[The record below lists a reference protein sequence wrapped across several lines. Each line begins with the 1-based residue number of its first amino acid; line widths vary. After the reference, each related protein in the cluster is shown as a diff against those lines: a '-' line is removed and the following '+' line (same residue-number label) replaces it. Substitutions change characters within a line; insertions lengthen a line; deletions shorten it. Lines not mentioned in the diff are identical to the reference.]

1 MLNQGTIIAKAT
13 GAGSSAI
20 SLFRLSG
27 SDAIRMVSKCFQ
39 PKSEK
44 KLADQKSHTVHLGTL
59 HDKGSPLDE
68 VLVSIFKAPHSY
80 TGENV
85 VEISCHGSNFIQEEI
100 LRLFISIGAQQA
112 KPGEFT
118 LRAFLNKKM
127 DLSQAEAVADLIVSE
142 SKAAHEVAMNQMRGG
157 YTAEIAQLRQKLL
170 DFASLITLE
179 LDFAEED
186 VAFADRTALKD
197 LLGSLQSK
205 IKSLLDSF
213 HYGSVIKKGVPV
225 AIVGKPNAG
234 KSSLLNAIL
243 NEDRAIVSSIPGT
256 TRDTIEDTL
265 TLSGIEF
272 RFIDTAG
279 LRETNDRIEAV
290 GVAKAKEKVDLAKV
304 MVYLFDTNDT
314 SLSEIRSAIKEF
326 KREDL
331 IVVLVENKID
341 LIQEA
346 GESTLTKALKEQSS
360 QIPTHGFC
368 SISTFDPR
376 SIEELKKTLYNQIKK
391 IAVQG
396 DVVVS
401 NARHYEALQNALGA
415 IIEIGEGLESELT
428 GDLLSVHI
436 NEAIHFLGEIS
447 GEISNDELLGNIFSK
462 FCIGK

>member
-1 MLNQGTIIAKAT
+1 MLSAK
-13 GAGSSAI
+13 I
-20 SLFRLSG
+20 S
-27 SDAIRMVSKCFQ
+27 
-39 PKSEK
+39 K
-44 KLADQKSHTVHLGTL
+44 KLLDQKSHTVHLGTL
-59 HDKGSPLDE
+59 KHNGAALDE

-80 TGENV
+80 TGENI
-85 VEISCHGSNFIQEEI
+85 VEISCHGSNYIQEEI
-100 LRLFISIGAQQA
+100 LRLFISKGAQPA

-186 VAFADRTALKD
+186 VAFADRTALTE
-197 LLGSLQSK
+197 LLSILQSK

-213 HYGSVIKKGVPV
+213 QYGSVIKKGVPV

-234 KSSLLNAIL
+234 KSSLLNALL
-243 NEDRAIVSSIPGT
+243 NEDRAIVSAIPGT

-265 TLSGIEF
+265 TLSGVEF

-279 LRETNDRIEAV
+279 LRKTDDQIEAV

-304 MVYLFDTNDT
+304 MIYLFDANDT
-314 SLSEIRSAIKEF
+314 SLEEITMAFDEF
-326 KREDL
+326 KREGL
-331 IVVLVENKID
+331 IMLLVENKID
-341 LIQEA
+341 LIQEQE
-346 GESTLTKALKEQSS
+346 ESMLMNTLKKEFVHFPGLALS
-360 QIPTHGFC
+360 
-368 SISTFDPR
+368 SISTFDPNT
-376 SIEELKKTLYNQIKK
+376 IEQLKKTLYDQIQK

-401 NARHYEALQNALGA
+401 NARHYEALQNALQA
-415 IIEIGEGLESELT
+415 ILNIKKGLKDELS
-428 GDLLSVHI
+428 GDLLSVDI
-436 NEAIHFLGEIS
+436 NEALNYLGEIS
-447 GEISNDELLGNIFSK
+447 GEITNDELLGNIFSK

>member
-1 MLNQGTIIAKAT
+1 M
-13 GAGSSAI
+13 
-20 SLFRLSG
+20 
-27 SDAIRMVSKCFQ
+27 
-39 PKSEK
+39 
-44 KLADQKSHTVHLGTL
+44 
-59 HDKGSPLDE
+59 
-68 VLVSIFKAPHSY
+68 
-80 TGENV
+80 
-85 VEISCHGSNFIQEEI
+85 
-100 LRLFISIGAQQA
+100 
-112 KPGEFT
+112 
-118 LRAFLNKKM
+118 
-127 DLSQAEAVADLIVSE
+127 
-142 SKAAHEVAMNQMRGG
+142 
-157 YTAEIAQLRQKLL
+157 
-170 DFASLITLE
+170 
-179 LDFAEED
+179 DFAEED

-234 KSSLLNAIL
+234 KSSLLNALL

-290 GVAKAKEKVDLAKV
+290 GVAKAKEKVDLAK
-304 MVYLFDTNDT
+304 MMIYLFDANDT
-314 SLSEIRSAIKEF
+314 SLSEIISAIKEF

-346 GESTLTKALKEQSS
+346 GESSLTKALKEQSS
-360 QIPTHGFC
+360 QIPTNAFC

>member
-39 PKSEK
+39 PKCEK

-100 LRLFISIGAQQA
+100 LRLFISIGAQPA

-234 KSSLLNAIL
+234 KSSLLNALL

-304 MVYLFDTNDT
+304 MIYLFDTNDT
-314 SLSEIRSAIKEF
+314 SLSEITSAIKEF

-346 GESTLTKALKEQSS
+346 GESSLTKALKEQSS
-360 QIPTHGFC
+360 QIPTHALC

>member
-13 GAGSSAI
+13 GTGSSAI
-20 SLFRLSG
+20 CVFRLSG
-27 SDAIRMVSKCFQ
+27 TDSIKMVSQCFQ
-39 PKSEK
+39 LKSKK
-44 KLADQKSHTVHLGTL
+44 KLLDQKSHTVHLGILEYNGTT
-59 HDKGSPLDE
+59 LDE

-85 VEISCHGSNFIQEEI
+85 VEISCHGSNYIQEEV
-100 LRLFISIGAQQA
+100 LRLFISKGAQPA

-118 LRAFLNKKM
+118 LRAFLNQKM

-142 SKAAHEVAMNQMRGG
+142 SKAAHEVAMNQMKGG
-157 YTAEIAQLRQKLL
+157 YTAEIGQLRQKLL

-186 VAFADRTALKD
+186 LAFADRTALTE
-197 LLGSLQSK
+197 LLQELQSK

-213 HYGSVIKKGVPV
+213 QYGSVIKKGVPV

-234 KSSLLNAIL
+234 KSSLLNAFL

-265 TLSGIEF
+265 ILNGTEF

-279 LRETNDRIEAV
+279 LRETNDQIEAV

-304 MVYLFDTNDT
+304 MIYLFDANDT
-314 SLSEIRSAIKEF
+314 SLSEITTALNEF
-326 KREDL
+326 KRDEL
-331 IVVLVENKID
+331 IIVLVENKID
-341 LIQEA
+341 LNKE
-346 GESTLTKALKEQSS
+346 GKESSIMKGLKSKS
-360 QIPTHGFC
+360 AQIPGDAIC
-368 SISTFDPR
+368 SVSTFDPD
-376 SIEELKKTLYNQIKK
+376 SIEQLKKTLYNQIDK
-391 IAVQG
+391 IAVLG

-415 IIEIGEGLESELT
+415 IINIGKGLENELSS
-428 GDLLSVHI
+428 DLLSVHI

>member
-27 SDAIRMVSKCFQ
+27 SDAIKMVSKCFQ
-39 PKSEK
+39 PMSEK
-44 KLADQKSHTVHLGTL
+44 KLADQKSYTVHLGTL

-234 KSSLLNAIL
+234 KSSLLNALL

-279 LRETNDRIEAV
+279 LRETNDRIEAA
-290 GVAKAKEKVDLAKV
+290 GVAKAKEKVDLAK
-304 MVYLFDTNDT
+304 MMIYLFDTNDT
-314 SLSEIRSAIKEF
+314 SLSEIKSAIKEF

-346 GESTLTKALKEQSS
+346 GESSLTKALKEQSS
-360 QIPTHGFC
+360 QIPTHAFC

-376 SIEELKKTLYNQIKK
+376 SIEELKKILYNQIKK

>member
-100 LRLFISIGAQQA
+100 LRLFISIGAQPA

-234 KSSLLNAIL
+234 KSSLLNALL

-304 MVYLFDTNDT
+304 MIYLFDTNDT
-314 SLSEIRSAIKEF
+314 SLSEITSAIKEF

-346 GESTLTKALKEQSS
+346 GESSLTKALKEQSS
-360 QIPTHGFC
+360 QIPTHALC

-401 NARHYEALQNALGA
+401 NARHYKALQNALGA